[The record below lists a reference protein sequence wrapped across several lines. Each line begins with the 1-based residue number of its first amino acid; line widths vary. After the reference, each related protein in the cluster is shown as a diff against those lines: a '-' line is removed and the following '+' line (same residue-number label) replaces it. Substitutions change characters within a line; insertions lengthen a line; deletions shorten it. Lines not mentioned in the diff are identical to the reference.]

1 MHEKPIVITVHL
13 GIGEHGELRKQ
24 ALLAM
29 AALAGHTY
37 DGNASIGRWL
47 VAQADKWL
55 ERIYE
60 QIKEQKGKNCE

>member
-13 GIGEHGELRKQ
+13 GIGEQGELRKQ

-47 VAQADKWL
+47 VSQADNWL
-55 ERIYE
+55 EKIY
-60 QIKEQKGKNCE
+60 QQVQKGKNHE